1 MNNTAEN
8 VEIEEDEGF
17 EVEIEDSA
25 EEVKE
30 EPVKAETKEVED
42 DSESSDKEV
51 DNYSE
56 RVQKRIDQLKFE
68 YHEERR
74 AKEAAA
80 QLQEEAIKYAQQ
92 IKEENDKLRKSL
104 QSNEEVLLTQAQ
116 TRVGAQ
122 LEQAKIKYKAAY
134 ESGDPDALL
143 EAQEQLTKLQ
153 NEQYRFENYK
163 PKTVEEAAP
172 VPQAKAP
179 EAAPEVPKPPQ
190 RAMDWAENNKWFGQD
205 KRMTGFAYGVHEEL
219 IQNGVDGNSE
229 EYYNQIDAAMRQAF
243 PDKFEV
249 AAEEPAPQQRQTGN
263 VVAPTSR
270 TSKKPRKVKLS
281 PSAAALA
288 KRLGLTAE
296 QYAAQLM
303 KENGNG

>member
-1 MNNTAEN
+1 MSNAVEN
-8 VEIEEDEGF
+8 VEVEEDEGF
-17 EVEIEDSA
+17 EVEIEDTSEDEA
-25 EEVKE
+25 PAKE
-30 EPVKAETKEVED
+30 EPVKVEKAEA
-42 DSESSDKEV
+42 ESSDEDV
-51 DNYSE
+51 DKYSD
-56 RVQKRIDQLKFE
+56 RVQKRIDQLKYE

-104 QSNEEVLLTQAQ
+104 QTNEEVLLTQAQ

-153 NEQYRFENYK
+153 NEQFRFQNYK
-163 PKTVEEAAP
+163 PAP
-172 VPQAKAP
+172 AP
-179 EAAPEVPKPPQ
+179 EPAPAPQPQEQQPAPQVQKPPQ
-190 RAMDWAENNKWFGQD
+190 RALDWAESNKWFGSD

-249 AAEEPAPQQRQTGN
+249 VAEEPAPQQRQTGN

-281 PSAAALA
+281 TSAAALA

-303 KENGNG
+303 KDN

>member
-1 MNNTAEN
+1 MNNAVEN
-8 VEIEEDEGF
+8 VEVEEDEGF
-17 EVEIEDSA
+17 EVEIEDTSEDEA
-25 EEVKE
+25 PAKE
-30 EPVKAETKEVED
+30 EPVKAEKAEKAEA
-42 DSESSDKEV
+42 ESSDEDV
-51 DNYSE
+51 DKYSD
-56 RVQKRIDQLKFE
+56 RVQKRIDQLKYE

-92 IKEENDKLRKSL
+92 VKEENDKLRKSL
-104 QSNEEVLLTQAQ
+104 QTNEEVLLTQAQ

-153 NEQYRFENYK
+153 NEQFRFQNYK
-163 PKTVEEAAP
+163 PTPAPEPAP
-172 VPQAKAP
+172 VPQAQKQP
-179 EAAPEVPKPPQ
+179 EPQVQKPPQ
-190 RAMDWAENNKWFGQD
+190 RALDWAESNSWFGRD

-249 AAEEPAPQQRQTGN
+249 AAEEPAPQQQKTGN

-270 TSKKPRKVKLS
+270 TSKKPRTVKLS

-303 KENGNG
+303 KEN